1 VGSGESF
8 ANDDED
14 IMEEQDKEEDWED
27 VEEWDQDYP
36 VTRSTLFTFI
46 KIQTIEFLIYIE
58 GSRNLSSSVAGRYRT
73 GQLLETIIDHAT
85 SRPLW
90 HVGIALGNFWKLCSI
105 TKPLVL
111 CGR

>member
-1 VGSGESF
+1 MSKNSASVQVGSGESF

-36 VTRSTLFTFI
+36 VTRSTYFTFI
-46 KIQTIEFLIYIE
+46 KIQTIEFHL
-58 GSRNLSSSVAGRYRT
+58 YR
-73 GQLLETIIDHAT
+73 
-85 SRPLW
+85 R
-90 HVGIALGNFWKLCSI
+90 I
-105 TKPLVL
+105 TQPIVL

>member
-1 VGSGESF
+1 MGSGESF

-36 VTRSTLFTFI
+36 VTRLTLFTFI
-46 KIQTIEFLIYIE
+46 KIQTIEVHL
-58 GSRNLSSSVAGRYRT
+58 YRKIK
-73 GQLLETIIDHAT
+73 Q
-85 SRPLW
+85 PL
-90 HVGIALGNFWKLCSI
+90 A
-105 TKPLVL
+105 L

>member
-36 VTRSTLFTFI
+36 VTRSTCFTFI
-46 KIQTIEFLIYIE
+46 KIQTLEILF
-58 GSRNLSSSVAGRYRT
+58 YRRIT
-73 GQLLETIIDHAT
+73 
-85 SRPLW
+85 RPL
-90 HVGIALGNFWKLCSI
+90 ALC
-105 TKPLVL
+105 V
-111 CGR
+111 R

>member
-1 VGSGESF
+1 MGSGESF

-14 IMEEQDKEEDWED
+14 IIEEQDKEEDWED

-58 GSRNLSSSVAGRYRT
+58 GSRNLSPSVAGRYRT
-73 GQLLETIIDHAT
+73 VLETLHLLPT
-85 SRPLW
+85 SR
-90 HVGIALGNFWKLCSI
+90 
-105 TKPLVL
+105 
-111 CGR
+111 

>member
-1 VGSGESF
+1 MGSGESF

-36 VTRSTLFTFI
+36 VTRSICFAFI
-46 KIQTIEFLIYIE
+46 ILTIEFLACTE
-58 GSRNLSSSVAGRYRT
+58 GSRNLSPSVSGRYCT
-73 GQLLETIIDHAT
+73 GQL
-85 SRPLW
+85 
-90 HVGIALGNFWKLCSI
+90 WKLFLI
-105 TKPLVL
+105 TQPLVL